1 MPFKYVSAFKE
12 NKTDSAINIH
22 YVTKACFRN
31 DKTAQKR
38 VKHATQCNPSI
49 GCANQVKKIEL
60 IQGNALLVRRLRK
73 Y

>member
-49 GCANQVKKIEL
+49 GLHVKKIEL